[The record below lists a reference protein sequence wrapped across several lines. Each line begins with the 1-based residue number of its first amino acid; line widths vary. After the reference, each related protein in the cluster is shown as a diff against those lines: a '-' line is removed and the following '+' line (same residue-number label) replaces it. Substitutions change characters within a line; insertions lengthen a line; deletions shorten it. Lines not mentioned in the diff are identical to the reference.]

1 MQIIRFNPIRDIFS
15 IRNRNKNMFDDL
27 FYPILRGDEKF
38 PMWNW
43 RPVVDIYNEENRVV
57 INAELPGIDK
67 KDIVIDVKDKLLTLK
82 GERATEKDVKE
93 DKYHR
98 RERAYGKFKRVFSL
112 PAEVDPDKIKA
123 NFKNGIL
130 KIDIPKP
137 KELKPKKVA
146 VN

>member
-1 MQIIRFNPIRDIFS
+1 MQLIRFNPIRDIFS
-15 IRNRNKNMFDDL
+15 IRNRNKNMDL
-27 FYPILRGDEKF
+27 FSPILWGDEKF
-38 PMWNW
+38 PVWNW
-43 RPVVDIYNEENRVV
+43 RPVVDIYDDENRVV

-67 KDIVIDVKDKLLTLK
+67 KDIVIDVKDRLLTLK
-82 GERATEKDVKE
+82 GERSTEKEVKE

-123 NFKNGIL
+123 NFKDGIL

-137 KELKPKKVA
+137 KEQKPKKIA
-146 VN
+146 VNE